1 MEQVE
6 RQLSTIAKASQNVPT
21 MAVLLDTL
29 PAPSTIEVSKMY
41 QRLKS
46 ILGTTTVQQAK
57 SSLQHRV
64 EASVLPPAHPK
75 DGGQMATQGTV

>member
-6 RQLSTIAKASQNVPT
+6 RQLPTIAKASQNVPT

-29 PAPSTIEVSKMY
+29 PAPSTIEVSEMY

-46 ILGTTTVQQAK
+46 ILGTTTVQ
-57 SSLQHRV
+57 
-64 EASVLPPAHPK
+64 
-75 DGGQMATQGTV
+75 